1 MTNSNG
7 VDFDLCVGT
16 VTVVTA
22 NDLIVIGR
30 ILRDDNSSS
39 RGSKDGNGIR
49 HEDNLAQSVVIGD
62 AVEVEIDPE
71 FITLQLTDPLFAI
84 PGSGETPIEQPY
96 YVTGDIIQLNVAQ
109 IVTVSPSRPVV

>member
-22 NDLIVIGR
+22 NDLILIGR
-30 ILRDDNSSS
+30 ILRDDNSSP

-49 HEDNLAQSVVIGD
+49 HEDNLAQSVEIGD
-62 AVEVEIDPE
+62 TVEVEFDPE
-71 FITLQLTDPLFAI
+71 FITLKLTEPLFAL
-84 PGSGETPIEQPY
+84 PGSGDPPVEQPY
-96 YVTGDIIQLNVAQ
+96 YEDGDIIQINVAE
-109 IVTVSPSRPVV
+109 IVTVSPSRPIV